1 MSSSTPLF
9 RTAFTG
15 LVLST
20 LLLSGCGTGE
30 QAAPQAAAA
39 QTPAPEVSVVT
50 LKAED
55 ITLTRELPGRINASL
70 VAEVRPQVSGII
82 KERLFTEGGYV
93 KAGQPLYQLEDA
105 TYQAELQR
113 AEASLARAKA
123 TLESAEITAKRMA
136 ALVKIDAVSQQDND
150 DAQAALLQARAEV
163 KVAEAALT
171 SAKVTLGYS
180 RITAP
185 ISGYI
190 GKSAVTAGALVTINQ
205 NQPLATIQKLDP
217 IYIDLTQ
224 SSSELLQMRKAMAA
238 GTLTRQK
245 EVPVTLLL
253 EDGSRYAQ
261 EGSLAFTEMTVDP
274 TTGSY
279 ALRVEVPNPES
290 LLMPGM
296 YARAI
301 LAIGS
306 RSQALLVPQQ
316 GIARDPKGNTNA
328 MVIGADGTV
337 EARPVR
343 VSRTIGDRWLVEE
356 GLNVGDQVIVAG
368 LQKIKPGIP
377 VRTVE
382 VSPEVAKDAGTSV
395 TSGQ

>member
-39 QTPAPEVSVVT
+39 QMPAPEVSVVT

-70 VAEVRPQVSGII
+70 VAEVRPQVSGIV

-136 ALVKIDAVSQQDND
+136 ELVKIDAVSHQDND

-163 KVAEAALT
+163 KVAEAALA

-190 GKSAVTAGALVTINQ
+190 GKSAVTAGALVTLNQ
-205 NQPLATIQKLDP
+205 SQPLATIQKLDP

-238 GTLTRQK
+238 GTLTRQE

-253 EDGSRYAQ
+253 EDGSHYAQ

-316 GIARDPKGNTNA
+316 GIARDPKGNTSA